1 MRDKVAELT
10 LQLRD
15 KSTEVEQLIM
25 ELETANNSIRVLE
38 DDMDRMEA
46 ELKDEIARLAEV
58 SHIFHFN
65 IQNFFI

>member
-25 ELETANNSIRVLE
+25 ELGTANNSIRVLE

-46 ELKDEIARLAEV
+46 ELKEEIAGLIEV
-58 SHIFHFN
+58 SNMYISL
-65 IQNFFI
+65 

>member
-25 ELETANNSIRVLE
+25 ELETANNSIRDLE

-46 ELKDEIARLAEV
+46 ELKEEIAGLIEV
-58 SHIFHFN
+58 SNMYISL
-65 IQNFFI
+65 